1 MEGIEFIK
9 KSLEKIKNKI
19 KKEEKESVRY
29 RESVKESDNKLKK
42 LYAQKEELEELIKP
56 YLAIESIEGKKNGK

>member
-29 RESVKESDNKLKK
+29 RECVKESDNKLKK